1 MRAAGTG
8 DKGLYTT
15 LGHFVDHGA
24 DLSDVIGLKVQLLQ
38 GFCAV
43 LYEQHK
49 DKGKHPP
56 LAPAAH
62 HFPQA
67 CRLSVSKRYFVCMP
81 WNSLKTA
88 LKVRLAAL
96 KNRL

>member
-43 LYEQHK
+43 LYRAAQGQGEAPTT
-49 DKGKHPP
+49 GPGRSP
-56 LAPAAH
+56 LSPGL
-62 HFPQA
+62 P
-67 CRLSVSKRYFVCMP
+67 FV
-81 WNSLKTA
+81 
-88 LKVRLAAL
+88 RQ
-96 KNRL
+96 